1 MTIVWRYLTDKSQFA
16 SDISTLCELDMRLK
30 QHGTTAI
37 LGANSSLH
45 KKSTPSGPSHVCCD
59 ILPERLRLG
68 ARDVWHSSVLLL
80 EQRQQSPTTAVTNDS
95 SHLRIIL
102 VNLAV
107 YLYDAHN
114 ICCTVLFNR
123 GAMQKTVST
132 AAAAAARATAA
143 AEVGAATDVVVSLAL
158 RRRHALCSNSDVMA
172 SFIE

>member
-1 MTIVWRYLTDKSQFA
+1 
-16 SDISTLCELDMRLK
+16 MRLK

-123 GAMQKTVST
+123 GAMQKTVSIHSSSRRGACDSGRRSGSSNRCSCVSCT
-132 AAAAAARATAA
+132 AETAR
-143 AEVGAATDVVVSLAL
+143 SMQQL
-158 RRRHALCSNSDVMA
+158 
-172 SFIE
+172 